1 MNRNEIVAK
10 ALAEPQDAIR
20 RALTTAIRAA
30 DPELYVVQVQDHYGD
45 IFRFSEKG
53 FASLKR
59 AKDFDSDMQ
68 LSVSKGKIH
77 SGPQFAWWFIEWQGN
92 LIEMVE
98 VQI

>member
-20 RALTTAIRAA
+20 RALTSAIRVA

-59 AKDFDSDMQ
+59 ANK
-68 LSVSKGKIH
+68 LKC
-77 SGPQFAWWFIEWQGN
+77 GN
-92 LIEMVE
+92 SRGH
-98 VQI
+98 QIMT